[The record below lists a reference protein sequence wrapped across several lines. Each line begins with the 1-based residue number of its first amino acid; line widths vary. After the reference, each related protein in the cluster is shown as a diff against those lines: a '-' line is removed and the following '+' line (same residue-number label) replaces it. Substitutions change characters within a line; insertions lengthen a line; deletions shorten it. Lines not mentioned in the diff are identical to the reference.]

1 MVIAGA
7 TSGTTGKE
15 PPMSS
20 NTMEVGRR
28 LVELCRQG
36 KAKEAIDAL
45 YSPDVVSIEAQSVGG
60 RPARTEGIAAVGG
73 RNEWW
78 EQNHEIHHARADGPW
93 PHGDRFIVHF
103 NYEVTP
109 RVGPMAGRRMT
120 IDEAALYT
128 VKDGKIVRVEFFYH
142 MGG

>member
-1 MVIAGA
+1 
-7 TSGTTGKE
+7 
-15 PPMSS
+15 
-20 NTMEVGRR
+20 
-28 LVELCRQG
+28 
-36 KAKEAIDAL
+36 
-45 YSPDVVSIEAQSVGG
+45 VSIEAQSVGG
-60 RPARTEGIAAVGG
+60 RPARTEGIAAVGA

-128 VKDGKIVRVEFFYH
+128 VKEGKIVRVEFFYH